1 MRGTMLMKSML
12 PSRTDD
18 TSTTRPR
25 CQAMKP
31 RINTEPHSVTSM
43 ISAEM
48 FTWSGSLGL
57 ALRIHPHEDEAAERA
72 GQHWNRQRDHDA
84 PQRELG
90 AEDRQLP
97 SHRAA
102 IAD

>member
-31 RINTEPHSVTSM
+31 RIRTEPHSVTSM
-43 ISAEM
+43 ISAE
-48 FTWSGSLGL
+48 SVHEGSPFGYIRTKTKRPS
-57 ALRIHPHEDEAAERA
+57 APASTGIGSEITIRHSVKSTPRI
-72 GQHWNRQRDHDA
+72 GNSQ
-84 PQRELG
+84 
-90 AEDRQLP
+90 
-97 SHRAA
+97 A
-102 IAD
+102 IARP